1 MPFTFYIGNHSCRI
15 SESHLRDIIEN
26 KREHI
31 FSTCE
36 KFIDFFRSVFTGR
49 SLICDYK
56 EIYTLLCQKK
66 ERPDIKGPFPL
77 KKDES
82 CTQWRPIIGYV
93 KLIDASRPE
102 AMGKYTVEVLA
113 YRENTSLL
121 KMYYESVLLAEA
133 ECSEH
138 CLDFLKE
145 TMFNY
150 NTGEITLTTLENE
163 NLLLDEANGNG
174 RYAAFEQRLLEY
186 LSPAPESAGDDGAT
200 AQTASQQEAVIDV
213 FDSNATTQTASQQ
226 EAVIDVFDSNATTQ
240 TAPQQMAEIDI
251 FINSPDFRKNIC
263 MADIEKNKIGSGS
276 YGTVY
281 LLNNEFVVKVPINN
295 RGIKVNFTS
304 QEHRNGHPDRVS
316 NYLNMANDDNNFS
329 RSAIMNINGENVT
342 VLVSKYIKGEEFDI
356 SDDENY
362 RRAEELLESRGVYM
376 HDMHILGNI
385 LQINKQ
391 QLYFVDGDQIVLS
404 KDARQQRRASLAT
417 VQLEEQIKAR
427 YLVNLKQAE
436 TKGDVED
443 IEYYQSLIN
452 DFDALIGVEVQTP
465 GPERRFNIAPPEEV
479 ALVAKVLKDEL
490 KK

>member
-15 SESHLRDIIEN
+15 SESHLKDIIEN

-49 SLICDYK
+49 SLISDYK

-82 CTQWRPIIGYV
+82 CTQWHPIIGYV

-102 AMGKYTVEVLA
+102 AMGKYTVEVQA

-163 NLLLDEANGNG
+163 NLPLDEANGNG
-174 RYAAFEQRLLEY
+174 RYAAFEQRLIEY
-186 LSPAPESAGDDGAT
+186 LSPTPESAGDDGAT
-200 AQTASQQEAVIDV
+200 AQTASQQMD
-213 FDSNATTQTASQQ
+213 
-226 EAVIDVFDSNATTQ
+226 
-240 TAPQQMAEIDI
+240 EIDR
-251 FINSPDFRKNIC
+251 FINSPDFRENIC

-304 QEHRNGHPDRVS
+304 QEHCNGHPDRVS

-356 SDDENY
+356 SDDEKY

-385 LQINKQ
+385 LVKEDV
-391 QLYFVDGDQIVLS
+391 LFFVDGDQIVLS
-404 KDARQQRRASLAT
+404 KDARQQRRASFAT
-417 VQLEEQIKAR
+417 VQLEEQIKAH
-427 YLVNLKQAE
+427 YLVNLKQVE
-436 TKGDVED
+436 TKGKTED
-443 IEYYQSLIN
+443 IEYYQSLIE
-452 DFDALIGVEVQTP
+452 DLDALIGVKVQTP
-465 GPERRFNIAPPEEV
+465 GPERRFNIAPPEEGS
-479 ALVAKVLKDEL
+479 LVAKVLKDEL

>member
-15 SESHLRDIIEN
+15 SESHLKDIIEN

-49 SLICDYK
+49 SLISDYK

-163 NLLLDEANGNG
+163 NLPLDEANGNG

-391 QLYFVDGDQIVLS
+391 QLYFVDGDQIVVS

-417 VQLEEQIKAR
+417 MQLEEQIKAR

-443 IEYYQSLIN
+443 IEYYQSLIK

-465 GPERRFNIAPPEEV
+465 GPERRFNIAPPEEG

>member
-15 SESHLRDIIEN
+15 SESHLKDIIEN

-49 SLICDYK
+49 SLISDYK

-102 AMGKYTVEVLA
+102 AMGKYTVEVQA

-163 NLLLDEANGNG
+163 NLPLDEANGNG
-174 RYAAFEQRLLEY
+174 RYAAFEQRLIEY
-186 LSPAPESAGDDGAT
+186 LSPTPESAGDDGAT
-200 AQTASQQEAVIDV
+200 AQTASQQMD
-213 FDSNATTQTASQQ
+213 
-226 EAVIDVFDSNATTQ
+226 
-240 TAPQQMAEIDI
+240 EIDR
-251 FINSPDFRKNIC
+251 FINSPDFRENIC

-304 QEHRNGHPDRVS
+304 QEHCNGHPDRVS

-356 SDDENY
+356 SDDEKY
-362 RRAEELLESRGVYM
+362 RRAEELLKSRGVYM

-385 LQINKQ
+385 LVKEDV
-391 QLYFVDGDQIVLS
+391 LFFVDGDQIVLS
-404 KDARQQRRASLAT
+404 KDARQQRRASFAT
-417 VQLEEQIKAR
+417 VQLEEQIKAH

-436 TKGDVED
+436 TKGKTED
-443 IEYYQSLIN
+443 IEYYQSLI
-452 DFDALIGVEVQTP
+452 DDLDALIGVKVQTP
-465 GPERRFNIAPPEEV
+465 GPERRFNIAPPEEGS
-479 ALVAKVLKDEL
+479 LVAKVLKDEL

>member
-1 MPFTFYIGNHSCRI
+1 MPFTFHIGNHSCRI

-49 SLICDYK
+49 SLISDYK

-77 KKDES
+77 KQNES

-102 AMGKYTVEVLA
+102 AMGKYTVKVLA

-163 NLLLDEANGNG
+163 NLPLDEANGNG
-174 RYAAFEQRLLEY
+174 RYAAFEQRLIEY

-200 AQTASQQEAVIDV
+200 A
-213 FDSNATTQTASQQ
+213 QTASQQ

-251 FINSPDFRKNIC
+251 FINSPDFRKNIF

-329 RSAIMNINGENVT
+329 RSATMNINGKDVT
-342 VLVSKYIKGEEFDI
+342 VLVSKYIQGEEFDI
-356 SDDENY
+356 SDDKNY

-404 KDARQQRRASLAT
+404 KDARQQRRASPAT
-417 VQLEEQIKAR
+417 MQLEEQIKAR

-443 IEYYQSLIN
+443 IEYYQSLIK

-465 GPERRFNIAPPEEV
+465 GPERRFNIAPPEEG

>member
-15 SESHLRDIIEN
+15 SESHLKDIIEN

-49 SLICDYK
+49 SLISDYK

-102 AMGKYTVEVLA
+102 AMGKYTVEVQA

-163 NLLLDEANGNG
+163 NLPLDEANGNG
-174 RYAAFEQRLLEY
+174 RYAAFEQRLIEY
-186 LSPAPESAGDDGAT
+186 LSPTPESAGDDGAT
-200 AQTASQQEAVIDV
+200 AQTASQQMD
-213 FDSNATTQTASQQ
+213 
-226 EAVIDVFDSNATTQ
+226 
-240 TAPQQMAEIDI
+240 EIDR
-251 FINSPDFRKNIC
+251 FINSPDFRENIC

-304 QEHRNGHPDRVS
+304 QEHCNGHPDRVS

-356 SDDENY
+356 SDDEKY
-362 RRAEELLESRGVYM
+362 RRAEELLESREVYM

-385 LQINKQ
+385 LVKEDV
-391 QLYFVDGDQIVLS
+391 LFFVDGDQIVLS
-404 KDARQQRRASLAT
+404 KDARQQRRASFAT
-417 VQLEEQIKAR
+417 VQLEEQIKAH

-436 TKGDVED
+436 TKGKTED
-443 IEYYQSLIN
+443 IEYYQSLIE
-452 DFDALIGVEVQTP
+452 DLDALIGVKVQTP
-465 GPERRFNIAPPEEV
+465 GPERRFNIAPPEEGS
-479 ALVAKVLKDEL
+479 LVAKVLKDEL

>member
-15 SESHLRDIIEN
+15 SESHLKDIIEN

-49 SLICDYK
+49 SLISDYK

-102 AMGKYTVEVLA
+102 AMGKYTVEVQA

-163 NLLLDEANGNG
+163 NLPLDEANGNG
-174 RYAAFEQRLLEY
+174 RYAAFEQRLIEY
-186 LSPAPESAGDDGAT
+186 LSPTPESAGDDGAT
-200 AQTASQQEAVIDV
+200 A
-213 FDSNATTQTASQQ
+213 QTASQQ

-281 LLNNEFVVKVPINN
+281 LLNNEFAVKVPINN
-295 RGIKVNFTS
+295 LGIKVNFTS
-304 QEHRNGHPDRVS
+304 QEHCNGHPDRVS

-356 SDDENY
+356 SDDEKY

-385 LQINKQ
+385 LVKEDV
-391 QLYFVDGDQIVLS
+391 LFFVDGDQIVLS
-404 KDARQQRRASLAT
+404 KDARQQRRASFAT
-417 VQLEEQIKAR
+417 VQLEEQIKAH

-436 TKGDVED
+436 TKGKTED
-443 IEYYQSLIN
+443 IEYYQSLIE
-452 DFDALIGVEVQTP
+452 DLDALIGVKVQTP
-465 GPERRFNIAPPEEV
+465 GPERRFNIAPPEEGS
-479 ALVAKVLKDEL
+479 LVAKVLKDEL

>member
-15 SESHLRDIIEN
+15 SESHLKDIIEN
-26 KREHI
+26 KRKHI

-49 SLICDYK
+49 SLISDYK

-163 NLLLDEANGNG
+163 NLPLDEANGNG

-417 VQLEEQIKAR
+417 MQLEEQIKAR

-443 IEYYQSLIN
+443 IEYYQSLIK

-465 GPERRFNIAPPEEV
+465 GPERRFNIAPPEEG

>member
-1 MPFTFYIGNHSCRI
+1 MPFTFHIGNHSCRI

-49 SLICDYK
+49 SLISDYK

-77 KKDES
+77 KQNES

-102 AMGKYTVEVLA
+102 AMGKYTVKVLA

-163 NLLLDEANGNG
+163 NLPLDEANGNG
-174 RYAAFEQRLLEY
+174 RYAAFEQRLIEY

-200 AQTASQQEAVIDV
+200 A
-213 FDSNATTQTASQQ
+213 QTASQQ

-329 RSAIMNINGENVT
+329 RSATMNINGKDVT
-342 VLVSKYIKGEEFDI
+342 VLVSKYIQGEEFDI
-356 SDDENY
+356 SDDKNY

-417 VQLEEQIKAR
+417 MQLEEQIKAR

-443 IEYYQSLIN
+443 IEYYQSLIK

-465 GPERRFNIAPPEEV
+465 GPERRFNIAPPEEG

>member
-1 MPFTFYIGNHSCRI
+1 
-15 SESHLRDIIEN
+15 SHLKDIIEN

-49 SLICDYK
+49 SLISDYK

-102 AMGKYTVEVLA
+102 AMGKYTVEVQA

-163 NLLLDEANGNG
+163 NLPLDEANGNG
-174 RYAAFEQRLLEY
+174 RYAAFEQRLIEY
-186 LSPAPESAGDDGAT
+186 LSPTPESAGDDGAT
-200 AQTASQQEAVIDV
+200 A
-213 FDSNATTQTASQQ
+213 QTASQQ

-281 LLNNEFVVKVPINN
+281 LLNNEFAVKVPINN

-304 QEHRNGHPDRVS
+304 QEHCNGHPDRVS

-356 SDDENY
+356 SDDEKY

-385 LQINKQ
+385 LVKEDV
-391 QLYFVDGDQIVLS
+391 LFFVDGDQIVLS
-404 KDARQQRRASLAT
+404 KDARQQRRASFAT
-417 VQLEEQIKAR
+417 VQLEEQIKAH

-436 TKGDVED
+436 TKGKTED
-443 IEYYQSLIN
+443 IEYYQSLIE
-452 DFDALIGVEVQTP
+452 DLDALIGVKVQTP
-465 GPERRFNIAPPEEV
+465 GPERRFNIAPPEEGS
-479 ALVAKVLKDEL
+479 LVAKVLKDEL

>member
-15 SESHLRDIIEN
+15 SESHLKDIIEN

-49 SLICDYK
+49 SLISDYK

-163 NLLLDEANGNG
+163 NLPLDEANGNG

-240 TAPQQMAEIDI
+240 TASQQEA
-251 FINSPDFRKNIC
+251 
-263 MADIEKNKIGSGS
+263 
-276 YGTVY
+276 V
-281 LLNNEFVVKVPINN
+281 
-295 RGIKVNFTS
+295 
-304 QEHRNGHPDRVS
+304 
-316 NYLNMANDDNNFS
+316 
-329 RSAIMNINGENVT
+329 
-342 VLVSKYIKGEEFDI
+342 
-356 SDDENY
+356 
-362 RRAEELLESRGVYM
+362 
-376 HDMHILGNI
+376 
-385 LQINKQ
+385 
-391 QLYFVDGDQIVLS
+391 
-404 KDARQQRRASLAT
+404 
-417 VQLEEQIKAR
+417 
-427 YLVNLKQAE
+427 
-436 TKGDVED
+436 
-443 IEYYQSLIN
+443 
-452 DFDALIGVEVQTP
+452 
-465 GPERRFNIAPPEEV
+465 
-479 ALVAKVLKDEL
+479 
-490 KK
+490 

>member
-15 SESHLRDIIEN
+15 SESHLKDIIEN

-49 SLICDYK
+49 SLISDYK

-66 ERPDIKGPFPL
+66 ERQDIKGPFPL

-163 NLLLDEANGNG
+163 NLPLDEANGNG

-213 FDSNATTQTASQQ
+213 FDSNATTQTA
-226 EAVIDVFDSNATTQ
+226 
-240 TAPQQMAEIDI
+240 PQQMAEIDR

-417 VQLEEQIKAR
+417 MQLEEQIKAR

-443 IEYYQSLIN
+443 IEYYQSLIK

>member
-15 SESHLRDIIEN
+15 SESHLKDIIEN

-49 SLICDYK
+49 SLISDYK

-102 AMGKYTVEVLA
+102 AMGKYTVEVQA

-163 NLLLDEANGNG
+163 NLPLDEANGNG
-174 RYAAFEQRLLEY
+174 RYAAFEQRLIEY
-186 LSPAPESAGDDGAT
+186 LSPTPESAGDDGAT
-200 AQTASQQEAVIDV
+200 A
-213 FDSNATTQTASQQ
+213 QTASQQ

-281 LLNNEFVVKVPINN
+281 LLNNEFAVKVPINN

-304 QEHRNGHPDRVS
+304 QEHCNGHPDRVS

-356 SDDENY
+356 SDDEKY

-385 LQINKQ
+385 LVKEDV
-391 QLYFVDGDQIVLS
+391 LFFVDGDQIVLS
-404 KDARQQRRASLAT
+404 KDARQQRRASFAT
-417 VQLEEQIKAR
+417 VQLEEQIKAH

-436 TKGDVED
+436 TKGKTED
-443 IEYYQSLIN
+443 IEYYQSLIE
-452 DFDALIGVEVQTP
+452 DLDALIGVKVQTP
-465 GPERRFNIAPPEEV
+465 GPERRFNIAPPEEGS
-479 ALVAKVLKDEL
+479 LVAKVLKDEL
-490 KK
+490 K

>member
-1 MPFTFYIGNHSCRI
+1 
-15 SESHLRDIIEN
+15 IEN

-49 SLICDYK
+49 SLISDYK

-77 KKDES
+77 KKNES

-102 AMGKYTVEVLA
+102 AMGKYTVEVQA

-163 NLLLDEANGNG
+163 NLPLDEANGNG
-174 RYAAFEQRLLEY
+174 RYAAFEQRLIEY
-186 LSPAPESAGDDGAT
+186 LSPTPESAGDDGAT
-200 AQTASQQEAVIDV
+200 AQTASQQMD
-213 FDSNATTQTASQQ
+213 
-226 EAVIDVFDSNATTQ
+226 
-240 TAPQQMAEIDI
+240 EIDR
-251 FINSPDFRKNIC
+251 FINSPDFRENIC

-304 QEHRNGHPDRVS
+304 QEHCNGHPDRVS

-356 SDDENY
+356 SDDEKY

-385 LQINKQ
+385 LVKEDV
-391 QLYFVDGDQIVLS
+391 LFFVDGDQIVLS
-404 KDARQQRRASLAT
+404 KDARQQRRASFAT
-417 VQLEEQIKAR
+417 VQLEEQIKAH

-436 TKGDVED
+436 TKGKTED
-443 IEYYQSLIN
+443 IEYYQSLIE
-452 DFDALIGVEVQTP
+452 DLDALIGVKVQTP
-465 GPERRFNIAPPEEV
+465 GPERRFNIAPPEEGS
-479 ALVAKVLKDEL
+479 LVAKVLKDEL

>member
-15 SESHLRDIIEN
+15 SESHLKDIIEN

-49 SLICDYK
+49 SLISDYK

-163 NLLLDEANGNG
+163 NLPLDEANGNG

-417 VQLEEQIKAR
+417 MQLEEQIKAR

-443 IEYYQSLIN
+443 IEYYQSLIK

-465 GPERRFNIAPPEEV
+465 GPERRFNIAPPEEG

>member
-1 MPFTFYIGNHSCRI
+1 MPFTFHIGNHSCRI

-49 SLICDYK
+49 SLISDYK

-77 KKDES
+77 KQNES

-102 AMGKYTVEVLA
+102 AMGKYTVKVLA

-163 NLLLDEANGNG
+163 NLPLDEANGNG
-174 RYAAFEQRLLEY
+174 RYAAFEQRLIEY

-200 AQTASQQEAVIDV
+200 A
-213 FDSNATTQTASQQ
+213 QTASQQ

-316 NYLNMANDDNNFS
+316 NYLNIANDDNNFS
-329 RSAIMNINGENVT
+329 RSATMNINGKDVT
-342 VLVSKYIKGEEFDI
+342 VLVSKYIQGEEFDI
-356 SDDENY
+356 SDDKNY

-417 VQLEEQIKAR
+417 MQLEEQIKAR

-443 IEYYQSLIN
+443 IEYYQSLIK

-465 GPERRFNIAPPEEV
+465 GPERRFNIAPPEEG
-479 ALVAKVLKDEL
+479 ALVA
-490 KK
+490 

>member
-15 SESHLRDIIEN
+15 SESHLKDIIEN

-49 SLICDYK
+49 SLISDYK

-102 AMGKYTVEVLA
+102 AMGKYTVEVQA

-163 NLLLDEANGNG
+163 NLPLDEANGNG
-174 RYAAFEQRLLEY
+174 RYAAFEQRLIEY
-186 LSPAPESAGDDGAT
+186 LSPTPESAGDDGAT
-200 AQTASQQEAVIDV
+200 AQTASQQMD
-213 FDSNATTQTASQQ
+213 
-226 EAVIDVFDSNATTQ
+226 
-240 TAPQQMAEIDI
+240 EIDR
-251 FINSPDFRKNIC
+251 FINSPDFRENIC

-304 QEHRNGHPDRVS
+304 QEHCNGHPDRVS

-356 SDDENY
+356 SDDEKY

-385 LQINKQ
+385 LVKEDV
-391 QLYFVDGDQIVLS
+391 LFFVDGDQIVLS
-404 KDARQQRRASLAT
+404 KDARQQRRASFAT
-417 VQLEEQIKAR
+417 VQLEEQIKAH

-436 TKGDVED
+436 TKGKTED
-443 IEYYQSLIN
+443 IEYYQSLIE
-452 DFDALIGVEVQTP
+452 DLDALIGVKVQTP
-465 GPERRFNIAPPEEV
+465 GPERRFNIAPPEEG

>member
-1 MPFTFYIGNHSCRI
+1 MPFTFHIGNHSCRI

-49 SLICDYK
+49 SLISDYK

-77 KKDES
+77 KQNES

-102 AMGKYTVEVLA
+102 AMGKYTVKVLA

-163 NLLLDEANGNG
+163 NLPLDEANGNG
-174 RYAAFEQRLLEY
+174 RYAAFEQRLIEY

-200 AQTASQQEAVIDV
+200 A
-213 FDSNATTQTASQQ
+213 QTASQQ

-276 YGTVY
+276 YGAVY

-329 RSAIMNINGENVT
+329 RSATMNINGKDVT
-342 VLVSKYIKGEEFDI
+342 VLVSKYIQGEEFDI
-356 SDDENY
+356 SDDKNY

-404 KDARQQRRASLAT
+404 KDARQQRRASPAT
-417 VQLEEQIKAR
+417 MQLEEQIKAR

-443 IEYYQSLIN
+443 IEYYQSLIK

-465 GPERRFNIAPPEEV
+465 GPERRFNIAPPEEG

>member
-15 SESHLRDIIEN
+15 SESHLKDIIEN
-26 KREHI
+26 KIEHI

-49 SLICDYK
+49 SLISDYK

-102 AMGKYTVEVLA
+102 AMGKYTVEVQA

-163 NLLLDEANGNG
+163 NLPLDEANGNG
-174 RYAAFEQRLLEY
+174 RYAAFEQRLIEY
-186 LSPAPESAGDDGAT
+186 LSPTPESAGDDGAT
-200 AQTASQQEAVIDV
+200 AQTASQQMD
-213 FDSNATTQTASQQ
+213 
-226 EAVIDVFDSNATTQ
+226 
-240 TAPQQMAEIDI
+240 EIDR
-251 FINSPDFRKNIC
+251 FINSPDFRENIC

-304 QEHRNGHPDRVS
+304 QEHCNGHPDRVS

-356 SDDENY
+356 SDDEKY
-362 RRAEELLESRGVYM
+362 RRAEELLESREVYM

-385 LQINKQ
+385 LVKEDV
-391 QLYFVDGDQIVLS
+391 LFFVDGDQIVLS
-404 KDARQQRRASLAT
+404 KDARQQRRASFAT
-417 VQLEEQIKAR
+417 VQLEEQIKAH

-436 TKGDVED
+436 TKGKTED
-443 IEYYQSLIN
+443 IEYYQSLIE
-452 DFDALIGVEVQTP
+452 DLDALIGVKVQTP
-465 GPERRFNIAPPEEV
+465 GPERRFNIAPPEEGS
-479 ALVAKVLKDEL
+479 LVAKVLKDEL

>member
-1 MPFTFYIGNHSCRI
+1 MPFTFHIGNHSCRI

-49 SLICDYK
+49 SLISDYK

-77 KKDES
+77 KQNES

-102 AMGKYTVEVLA
+102 AMGKYTVKVLA

-163 NLLLDEANGNG
+163 NLPLDEANGNG
-174 RYAAFEQRLLEY
+174 RYAAFEQRLIEY

-200 AQTASQQEAVIDV
+200 A
-213 FDSNATTQTASQQ
+213 QTASQQ

-329 RSAIMNINGENVT
+329 RSATMNINGKDVT
-342 VLVSKYIKGEEFDI
+342 VLVSKYIQGEEFDI
-356 SDDENY
+356 SDDKNY

-404 KDARQQRRASLAT
+404 KNARQQRRASLAT
-417 VQLEEQIKAR
+417 MQLEEQIKAR

-443 IEYYQSLIN
+443 IEYYQSLIK
-452 DFDALIGVEVQTP
+452 DFDALIGVEVQT
-465 GPERRFNIAPPEEV
+465 
-479 ALVAKVLKDEL
+479 KDVLI
-490 KK
+490 

>member
-15 SESHLRDIIEN
+15 SESHLKDIIEN

-49 SLICDYK
+49 SLISDYK

-163 NLLLDEANGNG
+163 NLPLDEANGNG

-200 AQTASQQEAVIDV
+200 A
-213 FDSNATTQTASQQ
+213 QTASQQ

-417 VQLEEQIKAR
+417 MQLEEQIKAR

-443 IEYYQSLIN
+443 IEYYQSLIK

-465 GPERRFNIAPPEEV
+465 GPERRFNIAPPEEG

>member
-15 SESHLRDIIEN
+15 SESHLKDIIEN

-49 SLICDYK
+49 SLISDYK

-102 AMGKYTVEVLA
+102 AMGKYTVEVQA

-163 NLLLDEANGNG
+163 NLPLDEANGNG
-174 RYAAFEQRLLEY
+174 RYAAFEQRLIEY
-186 LSPAPESAGDDGAT
+186 LSPTPESAGDDGAT
-200 AQTASQQEAVIDV
+200 AQTASQQMD
-213 FDSNATTQTASQQ
+213 
-226 EAVIDVFDSNATTQ
+226 
-240 TAPQQMAEIDI
+240 EIDR
-251 FINSPDFRKNIC
+251 FINSPDFRENIC

-304 QEHRNGHPDRVS
+304 QEHCNGHPDRVS

-356 SDDENY
+356 SDDEKY

-385 LQINKQ
+385 LVKEDV
-391 QLYFVDGDQIVLS
+391 LFFVDGDQIVLS
-404 KDARQQRRASLAT
+404 KDARQQRRASFATVQQRRASFAT
-417 VQLEEQIKAR
+417 VQLEEQIKAH

-436 TKGDVED
+436 TKGKTED
-443 IEYYQSLIN
+443 IEYYQSLIE
-452 DFDALIGVEVQTP
+452 DLDALIGVKVQTP
-465 GPERRFNIAPPEEV
+465 GPERRFNIAPPEEGS
-479 ALVAKVLKDEL
+479 LVAKVLKDEL

>member
-1 MPFTFYIGNHSCRI
+1 
-15 SESHLRDIIEN
+15 
-26 KREHI
+26 
-31 FSTCE
+31 
-36 KFIDFFRSVFTGR
+36 
-49 SLICDYK
+49 
-56 EIYTLLCQKK
+56 
-66 ERPDIKGPFPL
+66 
-77 KKDES
+77 
-82 CTQWRPIIGYV
+82 
-93 KLIDASRPE
+93 
-102 AMGKYTVEVLA
+102 MGKYTVEVQA

-163 NLLLDEANGNG
+163 NLPLDEANGNG
-174 RYAAFEQRLLEY
+174 RYAAFEQRLIEY
-186 LSPAPESAGDDGAT
+186 LSPTPESAGDDGAT

-213 FDSNATTQTASQQ
+213 FDSNATAQTASQQ
-226 EAVIDVFDSNATTQ
+226 T
-240 TAPQQMAEIDI
+240 AEIDR
-251 FINSPDFRKNIC
+251 FINSPDFRENIC

-304 QEHRNGHPDRVS
+304 QEHCNGHPDRVS

-356 SDDENY
+356 SDDEKY
-362 RRAEELLESRGVYM
+362 RWAEELLESRGGYM

-385 LQINKQ
+385 LVKEDV
-391 QLYFVDGDQIVLS
+391 LFFVDGDQIVLS
-404 KDARQQRRASLAT
+404 KDARQQRRASFAT
-417 VQLEEQIKAR
+417 VQLEEQIKAH

-436 TKGDVED
+436 TKGKTED
-443 IEYYQSLIN
+443 IEYYQSLIE
-452 DFDALIGVEVQTP
+452 DLDALIGVKVQAP
-465 GPERRFNIAPPEEV
+465 GPERRFNIAPPEEGS
-479 ALVAKVLKDEL
+479 LVAKVLKDEL

>member
-15 SESHLRDIIEN
+15 SESHLKDIIEN

-49 SLICDYK
+49 SLISDYK

-163 NLLLDEANGNG
+163 NLPLDEANGNG

-200 AQTASQQEAVIDV
+200 A
-213 FDSNATTQTASQQ
+213 QTASQQ

-356 SDDENY
+356 SDDEKY

-385 LQINKQ
+385 LVKEDV
-391 QLYFVDGDQIVLS
+391 LFFVDGDQIVLS

-417 VQLEEQIKAR
+417 MQLEEQIKAR

-443 IEYYQSLIN
+443 IEYYQSLIK

-465 GPERRFNIAPPEEV
+465 GPERRFNIAPPEEG

>member
-15 SESHLRDIIEN
+15 SESHLKDIIEN

-49 SLICDYK
+49 SLISDYK

-163 NLLLDEANGNG
+163 NLPLDEANGNG

-186 LSPAPESAGDDGAT
+186 LSPAPESAGDDG
-200 AQTASQQEAVIDV
+200 
-213 FDSNATTQTASQQ
+213 ATTQTASQQ

-417 VQLEEQIKAR
+417 MQLEEQIKAR

-443 IEYYQSLIN
+443 IEYYQSLIK

-465 GPERRFNIAPPEEV
+465 GPERRFNIAPPEEG

>member
-15 SESHLRDIIEN
+15 SESHLKDIIEN

-49 SLICDYK
+49 SLISDYK

-66 ERPDIKGPFPL
+66 ERQDIKGPFPL

-163 NLLLDEANGNG
+163 NLPLDEANGNG

-213 FDSNATTQTASQQ
+213 FDSNATAQTASQQ
-226 EAVIDVFDSNATTQ
+226 T
-240 TAPQQMAEIDI
+240 AEIDR

-281 LLNNEFVVKVPINN
+281 LLNNEFAVKVPINN

-356 SDDENY
+356 SDDEKY

-385 LQINKQ
+385 LVKEDV
-391 QLYFVDGDQIVLS
+391 LFFVDGDQIVLS
-404 KDARQQRRASLAT
+404 KDARQQRRVSLAT
-417 VQLEEQIKAR
+417 MQLEEQIKAR

-443 IEYYQSLIN
+443 IEYYQSLIK

-465 GPERRFNIAPPEEV
+465 GPERRFNIAPPEEG

>member
-1 MPFTFYIGNHSCRI
+1 MPFTLYIGNHSCRI
-15 SESHLRDIIEN
+15 SESHLKDIVEN

-49 SLICDYK
+49 SLISDYK

-102 AMGKYTVEVLA
+102 AMGKYTVEVQA

-163 NLLLDEANGNG
+163 NLPLDEANGNG
-174 RYAAFEQRLLEY
+174 RYAAFEQRLIEY
-186 LSPAPESAGDDGAT
+186 LSPTPESAGDDGAT
-200 AQTASQQEAVIDV
+200 AQTASQQMD
-213 FDSNATTQTASQQ
+213 
-226 EAVIDVFDSNATTQ
+226 
-240 TAPQQMAEIDI
+240 EIDR
-251 FINSPDFRKNIC
+251 FINSPDFRENIC

-304 QEHRNGHPDRVS
+304 QEHCNGHPDRVS

-356 SDDENY
+356 SDDEKY

-385 LQINKQ
+385 LVKEDV
-391 QLYFVDGDQIVLS
+391 LFFVDGDQIVLS
-404 KDARQQRRASLAT
+404 KDARQQRRASFAT
-417 VQLEEQIKAR
+417 VQLEEQIKAH

-436 TKGDVED
+436 TKGKTED
-443 IEYYQSLIN
+443 IEYYQSLIE
-452 DFDALIGVEVQTP
+452 DLDALIGVKVQTP
-465 GPERRFNIAPPEEV
+465 GPERRFNIAPPEEGS
-479 ALVAKVLKDEL
+479 LVAKVLKDEL

>member
-15 SESHLRDIIEN
+15 SESHLKDIIEN

-49 SLICDYK
+49 SLISDYK

-77 KKDES
+77 KKNES

-102 AMGKYTVEVLA
+102 AMGKYTVEVQA

-163 NLLLDEANGNG
+163 NLPLDEANGNG
-174 RYAAFEQRLLEY
+174 RYAAFEQRLIEY
-186 LSPAPESAGDDGAT
+186 LSPTPESAGDDGAT
-200 AQTASQQEAVIDV
+200 AQTASQQMD
-213 FDSNATTQTASQQ
+213 
-226 EAVIDVFDSNATTQ
+226 
-240 TAPQQMAEIDI
+240 EIDR
-251 FINSPDFRKNIC
+251 FINSPDFRENIC

-304 QEHRNGHPDRVS
+304 QEHCNGHPDRVS

-356 SDDENY
+356 SDDEKY

-385 LQINKQ
+385 LVKEDV
-391 QLYFVDGDQIVLS
+391 LFFVDGDQIVLS
-404 KDARQQRRASLAT
+404 KDARQQRRASFAT
-417 VQLEEQIKAR
+417 VQLEEQIKAH

-436 TKGDVED
+436 TKGKTED
-443 IEYYQSLIN
+443 IEYYQSLIE
-452 DFDALIGVEVQTP
+452 DLDALIGVKVQTP
-465 GPERRFNIAPPEEV
+465 GPERRFNIAPPEEGS
-479 ALVAKVLKDEL
+479 LVAKVLKDEL

>member
-15 SESHLRDIIEN
+15 SESHLKDIIEN

-49 SLICDYK
+49 SLISDYK

-102 AMGKYTVEVLA
+102 AMGKYTVEVQA

-163 NLLLDEANGNG
+163 NLPLDEANGNG
-174 RYAAFEQRLLEY
+174 RYAAFEQRLIEY
-186 LSPAPESAGDDGAT
+186 LSPTPESAGDDG
-200 AQTASQQEAVIDV
+200 
-213 FDSNATTQTASQQ
+213 ATTQTASQQ

>member
-15 SESHLRDIIEN
+15 SESHLKDIIEN

-49 SLICDYK
+49 SLISDYK

-417 VQLEEQIKAR
+417 MQLEEQIKAR

-443 IEYYQSLIN
+443 IEYYQSLIK

>member
-15 SESHLRDIIEN
+15 SESHLKDIIEN

>member
-1 MPFTFYIGNHSCRI
+1 MPFTFHIGNHSCRI

-49 SLICDYK
+49 SLISDYK

-77 KKDES
+77 KQNES

-102 AMGKYTVEVLA
+102 AMGKYTVKVLA

-163 NLLLDEANGNG
+163 NLPLDEANGNG
-174 RYAAFEQRLLEY
+174 RYAAFEQRLIEY

-200 AQTASQQEAVIDV
+200 A
-213 FDSNATTQTASQQ
+213 QTASQQ

-329 RSAIMNINGENVT
+329 RSATMNINGKDVT
-342 VLVSKYIKGEEFDI
+342 VLVSKYIQGEEFDI
-356 SDDENY
+356 SDDKNY

-404 KDARQQRRASLAT
+404 KNARQQRKASLAT
-417 VQLEEQIKAR
+417 MQLEEQIKAR

-443 IEYYQSLIN
+443 IEYYQSLIK

-465 GPERRFNIAPPEEV
+465 GPERRFNIAPPEEGS
-479 ALVAKVLKDEL
+479 LVAKVLKDEL

>member
-1 MPFTFYIGNHSCRI
+1 MPFTFHIGNHSCRI

-49 SLICDYK
+49 SLISDYK

-77 KKDES
+77 KQNES

-102 AMGKYTVEVLA
+102 AMGKYTVKVLA

-163 NLLLDEANGNG
+163 NLPLDEANGNG
-174 RYAAFEQRLLEY
+174 RYAAFEQRLIEY

-200 AQTASQQEAVIDV
+200 A
-213 FDSNATTQTASQQ
+213 QTASQQ

-329 RSAIMNINGENVT
+329 RSATMNINGKDVT
-342 VLVSKYIKGEEFDI
+342 VLVSKYIQGEEFDI
-356 SDDENY
+356 SDDKNY

-404 KDARQQRRASLAT
+404 KNARQQRRASLAT
-417 VQLEEQIKAR
+417 MQLEEQIKAR

-443 IEYYQSLIN
+443 IEYYQSLIK

-465 GPERRFNIAPPEEV
+465 GPERRFNIAPPEEGS
-479 ALVAKVLKDEL
+479 LVAKVLKDEL

>member
-1 MPFTFYIGNHSCRI
+1 MPFTFHIGNHSCRI

-49 SLICDYK
+49 SLISDYK

-77 KKDES
+77 KQNES

-102 AMGKYTVEVLA
+102 AMGKYTVKVLA

-163 NLLLDEANGNG
+163 NLPLDEANGNG
-174 RYAAFEQRLLEY
+174 RYAAFEQRLIEY

-200 AQTASQQEAVIDV
+200 A
-213 FDSNATTQTASQQ
+213 QTASQQ

-329 RSAIMNINGENVT
+329 RSATMNINGKDVT
-342 VLVSKYIKGEEFDI
+342 VLVSKYIQGEEFDI
-356 SDDENY
+356 SDDKNY

-417 VQLEEQIKAR
+417 MQLEEQIKAR

-443 IEYYQSLIN
+443 IEYYQSLIK

-465 GPERRFNIAPPEEV
+465 GPERRFNIAPPEEGSH
-479 ALVAKVLKDEL
+479 VAKVLKDEL

>member
-1 MPFTFYIGNHSCRI
+1 
-15 SESHLRDIIEN
+15 
-26 KREHI
+26 
-31 FSTCE
+31 
-36 KFIDFFRSVFTGR
+36 
-49 SLICDYK
+49 
-56 EIYTLLCQKK
+56 
-66 ERPDIKGPFPL
+66 
-77 KKDES
+77 
-82 CTQWRPIIGYV
+82 
-93 KLIDASRPE
+93 
-102 AMGKYTVEVLA
+102 MGKYTVEVQA

-163 NLLLDEANGNG
+163 NLPLDEANGNG
-174 RYAAFEQRLLEY
+174 RYAAFEQRLIEY
-186 LSPAPESAGDDGAT
+186 LSPTPESAGDDGAT
-200 AQTASQQEAVIDV
+200 AQTASQQMD
-213 FDSNATTQTASQQ
+213 
-226 EAVIDVFDSNATTQ
+226 
-240 TAPQQMAEIDI
+240 EIDR
-251 FINSPDFRKNIC
+251 FINSPDFRENIC

-304 QEHRNGHPDRVS
+304 QEHCNGHPDRVS

-356 SDDENY
+356 SDDEKY

-385 LQINKQ
+385 LVKEDV
-391 QLYFVDGDQIVLS
+391 LFFVDGDQIVLS
-404 KDARQQRRASLAT
+404 KDARQQRRASFAT
-417 VQLEEQIKAR
+417 VQLEEQIKAH

-436 TKGDVED
+436 TKGKTED
-443 IEYYQSLIN
+443 IEYYQSLIE
-452 DFDALIGVEVQTP
+452 DLDALIGVKVQTP
-465 GPERRFNIAPPEEV
+465 GPERRFNIAPPEEGP
-479 ALVAKVLKDEL
+479 LLLKY
-490 KK
+490 

>member
-1 MPFTFYIGNHSCRI
+1 
-15 SESHLRDIIEN
+15 
-26 KREHI
+26 
-31 FSTCE
+31 
-36 KFIDFFRSVFTGR
+36 
-49 SLICDYK
+49 YK

-102 AMGKYTVEVLA
+102 AMGKYTVEVQA

-163 NLLLDEANGNG
+163 NLPLDEANGNG
-174 RYAAFEQRLLEY
+174 RYAAFEQRLIEY
-186 LSPAPESAGDDGAT
+186 LSPTPESAGDDGDT

-213 FDSNATTQTASQQ
+213 FDSNATAQTASQQ
-226 EAVIDVFDSNATTQ
+226 T
-240 TAPQQMAEIDI
+240 AEIDR
-251 FINSPDFRKNIC
+251 FINSPDFRENIC

-281 LLNNEFVVKVPINN
+281 LLNKEFVVKVPINN

-304 QEHRNGHPDRVS
+304 QEHCNGHPDRVS

-356 SDDENY
+356 SDDEKY
-362 RRAEELLESRGVYM
+362 RRAEELLKSRGVYM

-385 LQINKQ
+385 LVKEDV
-391 QLYFVDGDQIVLS
+391 LFFVDGDQIVLS
-404 KDARQQRRASLAT
+404 KDARQQRRASFAT
-417 VQLEEQIKAR
+417 VQLEEQIKAH

-436 TKGDVED
+436 TKGKTED
-443 IEYYQSLIN
+443 IEYYQSLIE
-452 DFDALIGVEVQTP
+452 DLDALIGVKVQT
-465 GPERRFNIAPPEEV
+465 
-479 ALVAKVLKDEL
+479 
-490 KK
+490 

>member
-15 SESHLRDIIEN
+15 SESHLKDIIEN

-49 SLICDYK
+49 SLISDYK

-163 NLLLDEANGNG
+163 NLPLDEANGNG

-356 SDDENY
+356 SDDEKY

-385 LQINKQ
+385 LVKEDV
-391 QLYFVDGDQIVLS
+391 LFFVDGDQIVLS

-417 VQLEEQIKAR
+417 MQLEEQIKAR

-443 IEYYQSLIN
+443 IEYYQSLIK

-465 GPERRFNIAPPEEV
+465 GPERRFNIAPPEEG

>member
-15 SESHLRDIIEN
+15 SESHLKDIIEN

-36 KFIDFFRSVFTGR
+36 QFIDFFRSVFTGR
-49 SLICDYK
+49 SLISDYK

-150 NTGEITLTTLENE
+150 NKGEITLTTLENE
-163 NLLLDEANGNG
+163 NLPLDEANGNG

-417 VQLEEQIKAR
+417 MQLEEQIKAR

-465 GPERRFNIAPPEEV
+465 GPERRFNIAPPEEG